1 MTIFNILT
9 LIGGLA
15 LFLLGMN
22 TMGSSLEKMS
32 GGKLEGILEKMT
44 NTRIKGVLLGM
55 VVTAIIQSSGAVTV
69 MVVGFVN
76 SGIMELSQ
84 VIGIVMGAHVGTTV
98 TAWILSLAGIEGTNI
113 FLSLLKPSS
122 FAPILAFVGIILVM
136 FFKNEKK
143 KTVGS
148 IFLGFGTLM
157 IGMTTMSDAMAVL
170 KEIPEFTSILT
181 KFSNPLL
188 GVAAGAIL
196 TAAIQSSSASVGIL
210 QALSTTGAISVG
222 AAFPIILGQ
231 NIGSCV
237 PVLLSSIGTNKNAK
251 RTAGVY
257 LSFSVIGVIVA
268 MALFYGAD
276 ALFGLPF
283 IQNTVSPVGIAV
295 IHTLFNV
302 FATIILFP
310 FGKQLEKLMC
320 LIIKD
325 KNDDKKSE
333 KSGKSA
339 ETALVDERFIITP
352 SYALDKTKEKCDEMA
367 VLAQKNILLCLDFIK
382 MYNRSKDEKIK
393 SNEKL
398 IDNFEDELETYLV
411 RISTMDLSVYDS
423 MRLSKLSHAIGNF
436 ERIGDYGVNMLKTKR
451 KMHKDKIHFS
461 DDANRELDIMAR
473 AVKEIVEN
481 STSAFINDDI
491 ELARTIEPLEQVINN
506 LKAEL
511 RAKHSKRMEEGE
523 CSVENGML
531 FFDIVNSFER
541 IADHCSNLA
550 VCIIELSQGSYQTH
564 SYLKGVKTAENKTFM
579 KNFENYLNKYSLQ

>member
-22 TMGSSLEKMS
+22 TMGSSLEKLS

-136 FFKNEKK
+136 FFKSEKK

-148 IFLGFGTLM
+148 ILLGFGTLM
-157 IGMTTMSDAMAVL
+157 IGMTTMSDSMAVL

-181 KFSNPLL
+181 KFSNPVL
-188 GVAAGAIL
+188 GVAAGAVL

-257 LSFSVIGVIVA
+257 LTFSVIGVIVA

-320 LIIKD
+320 LIIRDKD
-325 KNDDKKSE
+325 EDKDNE
-333 KSGKSA
+333 KKGAK

-367 VLAQKNILLCLDFIK
+367 LLAKKNIFLCLDFIK

-411 RISTMDLSVYDS
+411 RISTMDLSVDDS

-436 ERIGDYGVNMLKTKR
+436 ERIGDYGVNILKTKR

-461 DDANRELDIMAR
+461 DDANKELDVMAR

-481 STSAFINDDI
+481 SITAFINDDVD
-491 ELARTIEPLEQVINN
+491 LARTIEPLEQVINN

>member
-382 MYNRSKDEKIK
+382 MYNRNKDEKIK

-436 ERIGDYGVNMLKTKR
+436 ERIGDYGVNILKTKR

>member
-411 RISTMDLSVYDS
+411 RSSTMDLSVYDS

-436 ERIGDYGVNMLKTKR
+436 ERIGDYGVNILKTKR

>member
-436 ERIGDYGVNMLKTKR
+436 ERIGDYGVNILKTKR

-473 AVKEIVEN
+473 AVKGIVEN

>member
-257 LSFSVIGVIVA
+257 LFFSVIGVIVA

-436 ERIGDYGVNMLKTKR
+436 ERIGDYGVNILKTKR

>member
-436 ERIGDYGVNMLKTKR
+436 ERIGDYGVNILKTKR

-531 FFDIVNSFER
+531 FFDIVNSFDR

>member
-1 MTIFNILT
+1 M
-9 LIGGLA
+9 
-15 LFLLGMN
+15 
-22 TMGSSLEKMS
+22 
-32 GGKLEGILEKMT
+32 
-44 NTRIKGVLLGM
+44 
-55 VVTAIIQSSGAVTV
+55 
-69 MVVGFVN
+69 
-76 SGIMELSQ
+76 
-84 VIGIVMGAHVGTTV
+84 
-98 TAWILSLAGIEGTNI
+98 SLAGIEGTNI

-196 TAAIQSSSASVGIL
+196 TAAIQSSSVSVGIL

-325 KNDDKKSE
+325 KDDDKKSE
-333 KSGKSA
+333 NSGKSA

-423 MRLSKLSHAIGNF
+423 NI
-436 ERIGDYGVNMLKTKR
+436 LKTKR

>member
-436 ERIGDYGVNMLKTKR
+436 ERIGDYGVNILKTKR